1 MTPSDR
7 VDARGPAGAE
17 TRTDGRSDAL
27 AGTDRDVILIDGGTS
42 LELLRRSSNK
52 TPRHWSAEYLVT
64 EPELVRQVHLDY
76 IEAGAQ
82 VVTINA
88 YSATFTRM
96 AMVDA
101 ADRVPQL
108 QRLACELALAAREA
122 AGARGAD
129 VRIAGCIP
137 PLNGTYRPD
146 RVRDHAANADEYA
159 RLAALQAPYVDLFLC
174 ETMSTA
180 QEAHA
185 AVAAVAAFG
194 KPVWAS
200 WTLQDRGPRLRSGE
214 TLTEAARALAGL
226 PVQAVLV
233 NCCPPESISQALPE
247 LLATGLPAGGYAN
260 GFVEIPQTFLPGRTR
275 EQLATREDLDPEAYA
290 RWVLDWVRAGAR
302 IVGGCCEV
310 GPAHIALLRDAL
322 QQAGCRITS
331 G

>member
-1 MTPSDR
+1 MTSAAPIGARAPADADRPSA
-7 VDARGPAGAE
+7 AR
-17 TRTDGRSDAL
+17 AL
-27 AGTDRDVILIDGGTS
+27 AGEVALIDGGTS
-42 LELLRRSSNK
+42 LELLRRSTNK

-64 EPELVRQVHLDY
+64 EPELVQQVHLDY
-76 IEAGAQ
+76 IHAGAR
-82 VVTINA
+82 VITINA

-101 ADRVPQL
+101 SDRVPQL
-108 QRLACELALAAREA
+108 QRLACELASAARED
-122 AGARGAD
+122 AGARGAG

-146 RVRDHAANADEYA
+146 RVRDHAANVQEYT

-185 AVAAVAAFG
+185 AVSAVAPFG
-194 KPVWAS
+194 KPVWVS

-214 TLTEAARALAGL
+214 SLTEAVRALAGL

-233 NCCPPESISQALPE
+233 NCCPPESISLALPE

-260 GFVEIPQTFLPGRTR
+260 GFVEIPQDFLPGRTR
-275 EQLATREDLDPEAYA
+275 EQLATRQDLGPEAYA
-290 RWVLDWVRAGAR
+290 RWALDWAAAGAR

-310 GPAHIALLRDAL
+310 GPAHIAWLSQGL
-322 QQAGCRITS
+322 QAAGWRITS

>member
-1 MTPSDR
+1 MAPTHPMDDLS
-7 VDARGPAGAE
+7 ARRADVAGEEGPAG
-17 TRTDGRSDAL
+17 RV
-27 AGTDRDVILIDGGTS
+27 AGDREIVLIDGGTS
-42 LELLRRSSNK
+42 LELLRRSTNK

-76 IEAGAQ
+76 IEAGAR
-82 VVTINA
+82 VITVNA

-96 AMVDA
+96 ALVDA

-108 QRLACELALAAREA
+108 QRLACELALSAREA
-122 AGARGAD
+122 AGARGAG
-129 VRIAGCIP
+129 VRVAGCIP

-146 RVRDHAANADEYA
+146 RVRDHAANVQEYA
-159 RLAALQAPYVDLFLC
+159 RLAALQAPHVDLFLC

-185 AVAAVAAFG
+185 AVSAVAPFG
-194 KPVWAS
+194 KPVWVS

-214 TLTEAARALAGL
+214 SLAEAAQALAGL

-233 NCCPPESISQALPE
+233 NCCPPESISLALPE
-247 LLATGLPAGGYAN
+247 LLATGMPAGGYAN
-260 GFVEIPQTFLPGRTR
+260 GFVEIPQDFLPGRTR
-275 EQLATREDLDPEAYA
+275 EQLATRQDLGPEAYA
-290 RWVLDWVRAGAR
+290 CRALDWVAAGAR

-310 GPAHIALLRDAL
+310 GPAHIALLSQAL
-322 QQAGCRITS
+322 HAAGWRITA

>member
-1 MTPSDR
+1 MDEPSARRADVAGDR
-7 VDARGPAGAE
+7 EIA
-17 TRTDGRSDAL
+17 
-27 AGTDRDVILIDGGTS
+27 LIDGGTS
-42 LELLRRSSNK
+42 LELLRRSTNK

-76 IEAGAQ
+76 IEAGAR
-82 VVTINA
+82 VITVNA

-96 AMVDA
+96 ALVDA

-108 QRLACELALAAREA
+108 QRLACELALSAREA
-122 AGARGAD
+122 AGARGAG

-146 RVRDHAANADEYA
+146 RVRDHAANAQEYA
-159 RLAALQAPYVDLFLC
+159 RLAALQAPHVDLFLC

-185 AVAAVAAFG
+185 AVSAVAPFG
-194 KPVWAS
+194 KPVWVS

-214 TLTEAARALAGL
+214 SLAEAAQALTGL

-233 NCCPPESISQALPE
+233 NCCPPESISLALPE

-260 GFVEIPQTFLPGRTR
+260 GFVEIPQDFLPGRTR
-275 EQLATREDLDPEAYA
+275 EQLATRQDLGPEAYA
-290 RWVLDWVRAGAR
+290 RWALEWVAAGAR

-310 GPAHIALLRDAL
+310 GPAHIALLSHAL
-322 QQAGCRITS
+322 QDAGWQITS